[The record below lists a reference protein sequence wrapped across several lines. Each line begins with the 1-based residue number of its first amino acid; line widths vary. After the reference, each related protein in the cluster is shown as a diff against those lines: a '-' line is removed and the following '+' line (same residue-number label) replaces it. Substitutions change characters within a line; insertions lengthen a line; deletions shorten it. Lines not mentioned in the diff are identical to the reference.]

1 MQRKRGRRDEPN
13 LVVLKYT
20 PQWSVFSSDSFDARA
35 YTEAKEVGPDLCKAF
50 IMRADRKV
58 YEGVVLSRSVQ
69 KMLGHLSLVSVF
81 NLLVPVVSANAP
93 L

>member
-58 YEGVVLSRSVQ
+58 YARASA
-69 KMLGHLSLVSVF
+69 VSVGTK
-81 NLLVPVVSANAP
+81 NVRPP
-93 L
+93 LSSKCF